1 VSFRRRITLAAAAAV
16 AVAVAVASLLTYVL
30 VRDQLRGEID
40 NSLRNRAQAY
50 VARAQQPQLGAA
62 TVSGL
67 QALPGGVG
75 IIYDRGLG
83 GPLSATQVNG
93 QFLFAVPSG
102 PQLRF
107 GIPLRPG
114 ESGGFAQ
121 LVSGSGSAVK
131 LPSSELALPVSAG
144 TRRLASAGR
153 GSTLTDAAVGGQ
165 HVRILTVG
173 FAPGLAV
180 ELARPLGEVDAV
192 LSKIRLVLILLT
204 AGGIAL
210 AVLLGRFVAGAAVAP
225 VRRLTNAAE
234 HIAATQDLG
243 ERIEAPGRDEL
254 GRLATSFNG
263 MLDAL
268 DGTMRALDES
278 ARAQRQLVAD
288 ASHELRTP
296 VTSLRTNIEI
306 LQRADELPEGER
318 VRLVADVVEQLEE
331 LSALVGDL
339 IELARDDERREA
351 PEEIR
356 LDTLVAE
363 AIARAKLHAPDAR
376 FDVALEATVVS
387 GVPARLDRAVNNLL
401 DNAVKFAGVERPIEV
416 RLRGGELV
424 VRDHGPG
431 IAADDLRHVFDRFY
445 RGASARALP
454 GSGLGLA
461 IVRQVV
467 ELHGGS
473 VAVEAAPGGGTLA
486 RLRLPTL
493 AGAPEAT
500 EPISVGDGGR
510 PTSHL

>member
-1 VSFRRRITLAAAAAV
+1 MSFRRRITLAAAAAV

-40 NSLRNRAQAY
+40 NSLRARGHSY
-50 VARAQQPQLGAA
+50 VARAQPPQLGGA
-62 TVSGL
+62 TVKGL
-67 QALPGGVG
+67 EPLPGGVG
-75 IIYDRGLG
+75 VIYDRDQG
-83 GPLSATQVNG
+83 GPLSATQVGG

-107 GIPLRPG
+107 GIPVRPG

-121 LVSGSGSAVK
+121 LVSGSGAAVK
-131 LPSSELALPVSAG
+131 LPASDLLLPVTAA
-144 TRRLASAGR
+144 TRRLAAAGS
-153 GSTLTDAAVGGQ
+153 GQGLTDATVGGQ

-210 AVLLGRFVAGAAVAP
+210 AVVLGRFVAGAAVAP

-234 HIAATQDLG
+234 HVAATQDLG

-306 LQRADELPEGER
+306 LQQAAELPDGER
-318 VRLVADVVEQLEE
+318 TKLVADVVEQLEE

-339 IELARDDERREA
+339 IELARDDERRET
-351 PEEIR
+351 PEEVR

-363 AIARAKLHAPDAR
+363 AIARAKLHAPDAS
-376 FDVALEATVVS
+376 FDVGLEETVVS

-401 DNAVKFAGVERPIEV
+401 DNAVKFAGTERPIDV
-416 RLRGGELV
+416 RLRGGELT

-431 IAADDLRHVFDRFY
+431 IDATDLPHVFDRFY
-445 RGASARALP
+445 RGAKARALP

-467 ELHGGS
+467 DLHGGE
-473 VAVEAAPGGGTLA
+473 VAIEPAPGGGTLA

-493 AGAPEAT
+493 ARAPDPADLAG
-500 EPISVGDGGR
+500 VGDGGR
-510 PTSHL
+510 AA